1 MFTGRAIC
9 ALLKLFKWI
18 ILYILEDTDIWEAEE
33 RDSELQKIPEENISS
48 YAALTLEISQHTSFS
63 WEIKNY

>member
-1 MFTGRAIC
+1 MFTGRTIC

-48 YAALTLEISQHTSFS
+48 YAALTLEISQHTLFS